1 MGRLLD
7 MSSNSVIEQHYR
19 ENFNKLVKR
28 MAFRVGEEWGS
39 QDVVHEAYARA
50 LRYIDSFD
58 GRDFNRWFTTILNN
72 CLREHKNNEK
82 GLTHQSF
89 DEDDVDG
96 TPCTHYPDR
105 VIQEISDLIDTKSV
119 AQIEVLSLHFKQGYS
134 ARDISKITEHQYNA
148 VFKMIMRFRNE
159 LRDLYG

>member
-1 MGRLLD
+1 MNIVTL
-7 MSSNSVIEQHYR
+7 HYK
-19 ENFNKLVKR
+19 ENYRKLIKK
-28 MAFRVGEEWGS
+28 MTFRAGTEWDAE
-39 QDVVHEAYARA
+39 DVVHEAYARA

-105 VIQEISDLIDTKSV
+105 VIQEIYDLIDTKSV

-134 ARDISKITEHQYNA
+134 ARDISKITDHPYKATHQ
-148 VFKMIMRFRNE
+148 IILRFRNE